1 MPRLHGLA
9 AVGLRL
15 RDRSTNRSFCIEE
28 CPLAVQNYSAME
40 QRQDQLARRRLVII
54 NMLNGAVAMAL
65 LQAQVVVSDLASREV
80 VLTNIGVS
88 LAASVPFALVVSR
101 TQLGVFT
108 RCQLAAR
115 SDDQDVRETAIKEA
129 LSLPARSTTAYL
141 MAWVAGMPIGML
153 LTDLITPMSTSDY
166 VAYWT
171 AFAGLIPVTGFPVY
185 AVIEHHTRGLLHD
198 LFAGLDQRHV
208 EQAVGRRTFG
218 IPARVGF
225 AIGSLVISVVAFLSA
240 PAIGAAIDDSISDGL
255 PLTTLALELPVL
267 AGITLMVGLA
277 VATSLRGS
285 VAAVVTEVRSAAGG
299 DLSRRVA
306 VTTTDELGALMM
318 DVNRML
324 GGQAGLIR
332 ATGEVA
338 HEVSLGAGAVAE
350 GAEQSALG
358 IGEIANAMQD
368 VVQGATVQFE
378 QVATARRAAEGLGTA
393 IEQATTATAKA
404 TEISAGARTLAGEG
418 SESAVQARAAME
430 QMQMTIEEAT
440 EAVSRLGEDTANIGT
455 IVETIATIADQTNL
469 LALNAAIEA
478 ARAGESGRGF
488 AVVAEEVRA
497 LASEST
503 EAAAQIGE
511 LIQHIRR
518 TVDQTVDAVHRGS
531 SVVARG
537 VSVVDAAGEKFNDIA
552 GSLVTI
558 DGHVHEVDARTAE
571 VVAATNAVSDAV
583 EEILAVTESVAALAE
598 QTSAN
603 TEEASASSE
612 EITSSADTLL
622 GAARDLERR
631 IAVFKI

>member
-1 MPRLHGLA
+1 M
-9 AVGLRL
+9 
-15 RDRSTNRSFCIEE
+15 EE
-28 CPLAVQNYSAME
+28 
-40 QRQDQLARRRLVII
+40 RHDQLARRRLVTI
-54 NMLNGAVAMAL
+54 NMLNGAIAMFL
-65 LQAQVVVSDLASREV
+65 LQAQVVVSGLATSDV
-80 VLTNIGVS
+80 VLTNIAVS
-88 LAASVPFALVVSR
+88 AAAAIPFALVVSR
-101 TQLGVFT
+101 TQLSVFT
-108 RCQLAAR
+108 RCQKAAR
-115 SDDQDVRETAIKEA
+115 GDDQDARTKAIEDA
-129 LSLPARSTTAYL
+129 LALPSRSTAAYL

-153 LTDLITPMSTSDY
+153 LTDLITPMTTSDY

-198 LFAGLDQRHV
+198 LFEGLDQRHV
-208 EQAVGRRTFG
+208 ERAAGRHSFG
-218 IPARVGF
+218 IPARVGV

-240 PAIGAAIDDSISDGL
+240 PAVGSALDDRISDGL
-255 PLTTLALELPVL
+255 PLSTLAAELPVL
-267 AGITLMVGLA
+267 AGITMMVGLA

-350 GAEQSALG
+350 GSEQSALG
-358 IGEIANAMQD
+358 IGEIANAMQN
-368 VVQGATVQFE
+368 VVQGAQVQFD
-378 QVATARRAAEGLGTA
+378 QVAAARRAAEGLGAA

-404 TEISAGARTLAGEG
+404 TEISAGARKQAGEG

-430 QMQMTIEEAT
+430 QMQQTIEAAT
-440 EAVSRLGEDTANIGT
+440 DAVARLGEDTANIGT

-503 EAAAQIGE
+503 DAAAQIGE
-511 LIQHIRR
+511 LIQNIRE
-518 TVDQTVDAVHRGS
+518 TVEQTVDAVHRGGS
-531 SVVARG
+531 EVARG
-537 VSVVDAAGEKFNDIA
+537 VTVVDAAGEKFNDIA

-571 VVAATNAVSDAV
+571 VVSATNTVSDAV

-622 GAARDLERR
+622 AAARDLERR